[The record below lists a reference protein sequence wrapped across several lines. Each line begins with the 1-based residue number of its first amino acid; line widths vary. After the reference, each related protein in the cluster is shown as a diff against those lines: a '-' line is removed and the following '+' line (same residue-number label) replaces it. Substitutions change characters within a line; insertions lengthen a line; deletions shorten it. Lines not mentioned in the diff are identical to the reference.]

1 MTIVRWIFRLL
12 VVTLCIFALAIR
24 TTLCNDDELEEGDP
38 VEPFVL
44 GNREHDVD
52 DDSLQTIRPVISSP
66 LEGGIDVNDESN
78 LDQRKHFIS
87 SGVGQHVQKNG
98 DFDTDSDLTLQGKDT
113 ETLQFKQKVFQHD
126 AQDNAFKLGNFYDQ
140 NDDVH
145 TEEKQNDENQ
155 FYRDPYLPSHSIH
168 ITKDDPIEE
177 LQNKAKLDDADFDDG
192 ISLMDE
198 SSLHDVDVKETEQL
212 KKLLEQS
219 RPNEANR
226 PKYGNDDL
234 EDFNKNTNT
243 NTPLELD
250 DAEGL
255 DDNDENIEFSD
266 DVLDNLRE
274 EIAKGDQIKSHDENT
289 FDDDDAFDLDLS
301 PSDLDDIK
309 NDLMLTSP
317 TTKTNINIE
326 DVSDDNDDDLD
337 LGDIDIDDVLLN
349 LKTTTVAQIPVNDD
363 TTPSTDTTRKQD
375 NSQDAYEKEKQLSF
389 PVEGGL
395 ENGIKVKDSSSVDIE
410 DNALSQE
417 EGQNAHNV
425 SITEDEKLEDISS
438 EETSSS
444 KEINYHDE
452 YHNLNATSSVIDV
465 ISENHVMGGE
475 DTELVKNGRI
485 STVEVG
491 NVISE
496 GGSGNVGSKEMKNEK
511 ENQNRLPVPSQEN
524 NVTLVQKAKLQNE
537 QTIEANYQSGENL
550 KGGDN
555 GQYTDNKKTE
565 KHLNDDKGNKT
576 RIEFSDSVSS
586 SKESKLPSLDIS
598 KNSHTKV
605 PYNDNSH
612 ISQDSGDDHA
622 NVAEVNSNYNSAI
635 ATEKSPTED
644 ELFLSTIG
652 YYQESVLSPDER
664 VGVAS
669 DEKEVILSIKKRAS
683 GESSAMSDRVDVS
696 DNGMEANIQIVTEQ
710 NVNMPPV
717 ADNSS
722 LSNDT
727 INNETST
734 TKLIAATSTSSGI
747 SNVHVSTTTSPPPQ
761 PITTADLMT
770 SQEQTTTTSHSQPTT
785 AADPCTP
792 DPCKNSALCEVIP
805 GSTDFKC
812 LCTSSLFTGTCSLL
826 YVTFMVYFISRVSV
840 LIDSTTGLHNV
851 ELTVPRTFFVLLSV
865 DL

>member
-38 VEPFVL
+38 VEPFL
-44 GNREHDVD
+44 LSNREHDVD
-52 DDSLQTIRPVISSP
+52 DDSLQTIRPVITSP

-113 ETLQFKQKVFQHD
+113 KTLQFKQKVFQHD

-145 TEEKQNDENQ
+145 TEEKQSDKNQ
-155 FYRDPYLPSHSIH
+155 FYRDPYLPSRDIH
-168 ITKDDPIEE
+168 IPIDDPIKER
-177 LQNKAKLDDADFDDG
+177 QRKAKLDDTDFDDG

-198 SSLHDVDVKETEQL
+198 SALHDADNEESKQL
-212 KKLLEQS
+212 KKLFEKI
-219 RPNEANR
+219 RPHAANR
-226 PKYGNDDL
+226 PKYDDGDL
-234 EDFNKNTNT
+234 KDLDKNTKT
-243 NTPLELD
+243 NTPLEVHVN

-255 DDNDENIEFSD
+255 DDSDENIEISD
-266 DVLDNLRE
+266 DLLDNLRE
-274 EIAKGDQIKSHDENT
+274 EITKGDQIKSHDDNT
-289 FDDDDAFDLDLS
+289 VDDNDAFDLDLS
-301 PSDLDDIK
+301 PSDLDDLK

-326 DVSDDNDDDLD
+326 DVSGDNDDDFD
-337 LGDIDIDDVLLN
+337 LGDIDMDDVLLN

-363 TTPSTDTTRKQD
+363 TTPSTGTTKKQD
-375 NSQDAYEKEKQLSF
+375 NSQDAYEKEKHNQLSF

-410 DNALSQE
+410 DNTLSQE
-417 EGQNAHNV
+417 ERQNAHNV

-444 KEINYHDE
+444 KEINYHEE

-496 GGSGNVGSKEMKNEK
+496 GGSGNVGSKEMKNEE
-511 ENQNRLPVPSQEN
+511 ENQNRLPVSSQEN
-524 NVTLVQKAKLQNE
+524 NVTLVQKANFQNE
-537 QTIEANYQSGENL
+537 PTIEANYQSGENL

-555 GQYTDNKKTE
+555 GQYSDNKKTE

-576 RIEFSDSVSS
+576 RIEFLDSVSS

-598 KNSHTKV
+598 KNSHTIV

-622 NVAEVNSNYNSAI
+622 NIAEVNSNDNGAI

-652 YYQESVLSPDER
+652 YYQESVQSPDER
-664 VGVAS
+664 VGIAS

-696 DNGMEANIQIVTEQ
+696 DSGMEANIQIVTEQ

-727 INNETST
+727 MNNETST
-734 TKLIAATSTSSGI
+734 TKLIAATSTSSVGI

-785 AADPCTP
+785 AADPCAP
-792 DPCKNSALCEVIP
+792 DPCKHSALCEVIP

-812 LCTSSLFTGTCSLL
+812 LCTSSLFTGTC
-826 YVTFMVYFISRVSV
+826 V
-840 LIDSTTGLHNV
+840 L
-851 ELTVPRTFFVLLSV
+851 FCM
-865 DL
+865 